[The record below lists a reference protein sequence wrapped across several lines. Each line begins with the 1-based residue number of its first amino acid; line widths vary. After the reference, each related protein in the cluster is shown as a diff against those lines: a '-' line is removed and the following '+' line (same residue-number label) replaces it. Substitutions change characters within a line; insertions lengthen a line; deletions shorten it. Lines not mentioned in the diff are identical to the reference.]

1 MDLSILIPNHNRNV
15 ADLVGDLIRQGRDQ
29 LRSFEILVADDG
41 SEPNATLGYEQL
53 QAMPEVDIIFQY
65 QNMGRSKTRNDL
77 VKRAR
82 YDWILFIDS
91 DALVASDQF
100 LKVYG
105 NYQGSSDV
113 LVGGIQ
119 YQASRPA
126 NEEYILRWRY
136 GREIEERT
144 AAWRNKNPYRSFS
157 AFNFMVRKSVF
168 DRVQFQEEWDGYGH
182 EDTLFGMAL
191 GAHGFDILHI
201 HNPLLHDGLEPGHEF
216 LRKTDEGLRNLVRLE
231 RTMDDSLPLKK
242 YIRLLY
248 VHDTLQKLH
257 ALAWVRIGYHIL
269 KGLLMRNLL
278 GRNPDIRGFQF
289 YKLARFHQ
297 LRKDPE
303 QIKTGVV

>member
-1 MDLSILIPNHNRNV
+1 MDLSILIPNHNGNV
-15 ADLVGDLIRQGRDQ
+15 ADLVDELIRQGREQ

-41 SEPNATLGYEQL
+41 SEPDAALGYDQL
-53 QAMPEVDIIFQY
+53 QAVPEVDIIIQG
-65 QNMGRSKTRNDL
+65 QNLGRSKTRNNL

-91 DALVASDQF
+91 DALVVNDQF

-105 NYQGSSDV
+105 RCQGSAAV

-119 YQASRPA
+119 YQALRPD
-126 NEEYILRWRY
+126 NEENILRWRY
-136 GREIEERT
+136 GREIEERP

-191 GAHGFDILHI
+191 CAHGFDILHI
-201 HNPLLHDGLEPGHEF
+201 DNPLLHDGLEPGLEF

-231 RTMDDSLPLKK
+231 RTLDDSLPLRKH
-242 YIRLLY
+242 IRLLHMY
-248 VHDTLQKLH
+248 DTLQKLH
-257 ALAWVRIGYHIL
+257 AMAWVRIGYHIVRSR
-269 KGLLMRNLL
+269 LMRNLL
-278 GRNPDIRGFQF
+278 GRNPCIIGFQF

-303 QIKTGVV
+303 QTRTGMV